1 MHLPHEIEEEK
12 KILVVRLL
20 VASSPNLQACKSNML
35 LSYADFGATTCV
47 TRKLMKNN
55 F

>member
-1 MHLPHEIEEEK
+1 MKLK
-12 KILVVRLL
+12 KKKKTLVVRML

-35 LSYADFGATTCV
+35 LSYADFGGTTSV
-47 TRKLMKNN
+47 TRKLVKNN